1 MEYGYAADSVMS
13 DDRQPGMASPAAEP
27 AGSALSPFG
36 HSIFRSVWIATLA
49 SSFGGMIQ
57 GVGAAWMMVAL
68 AASAQM
74 VTLVQASITLPI
86 VMLSLV
92 AGALAD
98 AFDRRKLMITAQ
110 VFMLVV
116 STALA
121 VAAYLDWV
129 TPWLLLTFTFLIGC
143 GAALNAP
150 AWQASV
156 GAMVPREEV
165 PSAVTLNSMGFN
177 LARSVGPAIGGLIV
191 ALFGAAAAFTVNAL
205 SYVGLI
211 AVLSRWRP
219 EREERLLPRERLGSA
234 ILSGIRYVSMSPA
247 INSTMVR
254 GFVTGA
260 GASAASAL
268 SPLIARDLIG
278 GGPAIYGLLLGAFGV
293 GAVGGAFW
301 SHRLRIAYSN
311 ELVVRFALVGSA
323 TGMALAAISTWLW
336 LTMAAMMLCG
346 LGWVLVV
353 SILNA
358 TVQMSAPRWVVAR
371 ALSLYQMATFSGMAG
386 GAWLWGFVTEQ
397 SGMPTALLIAAGVQI
412 GCILLGHWFRLAETE
427 DMNLDLKGFRE
438 PETAVPVRGR
448 TGPVVVTIE
457 YRIAKADTYAFLSVM
472 AERRLIRR
480 RNGARRWSLLRD
492 LSDPEVWIER
502 YHSPT
507 WTEYVRHN
515 SRFTHDEAVIGERI
529 RALHRGPGAP
539 PVRRMIERQTGYP
552 PDAADPDPRG
562 WTAPLTDPSR
572 LS

>member
-1 MEYGYAADSVMS
+1 MS
-13 DDRQPGMASPAAEP
+13 DIPEPAAERS
-27 AGSALSPFG
+27 GSALSPFR

-86 VMLSLV
+86 VLLSLV

-98 AFDRRKLMITAQ
+98 AFDRRKLMIAAQ

-116 STALA
+116 SAMLA
-121 VAAYLDWV
+121 IAAYIDWV

-156 GAMVPREEV
+156 GAMVPREDV

-177 LARSVGPAIGGLIV
+177 LARSVGPALGGLIV
-191 ALFGAAAAFTVNAL
+191 AVAGAAAAFTINAL
-205 SYVGLI
+205 SYIGLI
-211 AVLSRWRP
+211 GVLARWRP

-234 ILSGIRYVSMSPA
+234 IMAGIRYVSMSPS
-247 INSTMVR
+247 INSTLVR
-254 GFVTGA
+254 GFVTGT

-278 GGPAIYGLLLGAFGV
+278 GGPVTYGLLLGAFGV
-293 GAVGGAFW
+293 GAVAAALW

-311 ELVVRFALVGSA
+311 ELIVRFALAASA
-323 TGMALAAISTWLW
+323 LGMAICALSSSLT
-336 LTMAAMMLCG
+336 LTMAAMLLCG
-346 LGWVLVV
+346 VGWVLVV

-386 GAWLWGFVTEQ
+386 GAWLWGYVTEG
-397 SGMPTALLIAAGVQI
+397 SGLATALLIAAAVQL
-412 GCILLGHWFRLAETE
+412 GCIALGRWFRLPETE
-427 DMNLDLKGFRE
+427 AMNLDLLGFPE
-438 PETAVPVRGR
+438 PETVVPVQGR
-448 TGPVVVTIE
+448 TGPVIVTIE
-457 YRIAKADTYAFLSVM
+457 YRIAEEDVFAFLAAM
-472 AERRLIRR
+472 AERRQIRR

-492 LSDPEVWIER
+492 LSDPEIWLER

-515 SRFTHDEAVIGERI
+515 RRFTHDDAAIGERI
-529 RALHRGPGAP
+529 RALHQGPGTPA
-539 PVRRMIERQTGYP
+539 VRRLIERTTGFP
-552 PDAADPDPRG
+552 PDAIGPHPEEWA
-562 WTAPLTDPSR
+562 APMTDQGR

>member
-1 MEYGYAADSVMS
+1 MS
-13 DDRQPGMASPAAEP
+13 EAPDPAMNP
-27 AGSALSPFG
+27 APSALSPFR
-36 HSIFRSVWIATLA
+36 HRIFRSVWIATLA

-68 AASAQM
+68 GASAQM

-86 VMLSLV
+86 VILSLL

-98 AFDRRKLMITAQ
+98 AFDRRKLMILAQ
-110 VFMLVV
+110 ASMLVV

-121 VAAYLDWV
+121 AATYLDLV
-129 TPWLLLTFTFLIGC
+129 TPWLLLLFTFLIGC

-156 GAMVPREEV
+156 GAMVPRKDI

-191 ALFGAAAAFTVNAL
+191 AAANAAAAFTINAL

-211 AVLSRWRP
+211 FVLLGWRTKQD
-219 EREERLLPRERLGSA
+219 RRLLPRERLGSA
-234 ILSGIRYVSMSPA
+234 ILSGIRYVAMSPS
-247 INSTMVR
+247 ISSTLVR
-254 GFVTGA
+254 GFVTGL
-260 GASAASAL
+260 GASSVSAL
-268 SPLIARDLIG
+268 SPLIARDIIG
-278 GGPAIYGLLLGAFGV
+278 GGPVAYGLLLGAFGM

-301 SHRLRIAYSN
+301 SHRLRIAFSN
-311 ELVVRFALVGSA
+311 ESVVRFALLASA
-323 TGMALAAISTWLW
+323 LGIAISAVSKWLA
-336 LTMAAMMLCG
+336 LTMAAMVLCG

-386 GAWLWGFVTEQ
+386 GAWLWGYVTER
-397 SGMPTALLIAAGVQI
+397 SGLTTALLIGASIQL
-412 GCILLGHWFRLAETE
+412 GCILLGLRFRLAETE
-427 DMNLDLKGFRE
+427 DMNLDLLSFDE
-438 PETAVPVRGR
+438 PETITPVRGR
-448 TGPVVVTIE
+448 TGPVVITIE
-457 YRIAKADTYAFLSVM
+457 YRIAADHTYAFLDVM
-472 AERRLIRR
+472 AERRTIRR

-492 LSDPEVWIER
+492 LADPLVWIER

-507 WTEYVRHN
+507 WTEYLRHN
-515 SRFTHDEAVIGERI
+515 RRFTRDDAAIGERI
-529 RALHRGPGAP
+529 KALHCGPEEP
-539 PVRRMIERQTGYP
+539 IVRRLIERQTGFP
-552 PDAADPDPRG
+552 PDGTHADHPD
-562 WTAPLTDPSR
+562 WTPPMTDQSR

>member
-1 MEYGYAADSVMS
+1 MNES
-13 DDRQPGMASPAAEP
+13 RKPAAVRR
-27 AGSALSPFG
+27 GSALSPFR
-36 HSIFRSVWIATLA
+36 HTIFRSVWIATLA

-98 AFDRRKLMITAQ
+98 AFDRRKLMIVAQ

-121 VAAYLDWV
+121 AAAYLDRV
-129 TPWLLLTFTFLIGC
+129 TPWLLLLFTFLIGC

-156 GAMVPREEV
+156 GVMVPREDV

-177 LARSVGPAIGGLIV
+177 LARSVGPAVGGLIV
-191 ALFGAAAAFTVNAL
+191 AVAGAAAAFTINAL

-211 AVLSRWRP
+211 AVLARWRP
-219 EREERLLPRERLGSA
+219 EREQRLLPRERLGSA
-234 ILSGIRYVSMSPA
+234 IMSGIRYVSMSPS
-247 INSTMVR
+247 INSTLVR
-254 GFVTGA
+254 GFVTGT

-293 GAVGGAFW
+293 GAVAGAFW

-311 ELVVRFALVGSA
+311 ELIVRFALVASA
-323 TGMALAAISTWLW
+323 VGLAISALSTWLA
-336 LTMAAMMLCG
+336 LTMAAMVLCG

-386 GAWLWGFVTEQ
+386 GAWLWGYVTEE
-397 SGMPTALLIAAGVQI
+397 SGLATALLIAATVQL
-412 GCILLGHWFRLAETE
+412 GCVVLGRWFRLSETE
-427 DMNLDLKGFRE
+427 AMNLDLLGFPE
-438 PETAVPVRGR
+438 PETVVPVQGR

-457 YRIAKADTYAFLSVM
+457 YRIAEKDVFAFLAAM
-472 AERRLIRR
+472 AERRQIRR

-492 LSDPEVWIER
+492 LSDPQVWIER
-502 YHSPT
+502 YHNPT

-515 SRFTHDEAVIGERI
+515 RRFTHDDAAIGERI
-529 RALHRGPGAP
+529 RALHQGPGGP
-539 PVRRMIERQTGYP
+539 VVRRLIERATGFP
-552 PDAADPDPRG
+552 PDATAPDPAE
-562 WTAPLTDPSR
+562 WTAPMTDPSR